1 MEMIISQN
9 QIFDDMSQL
18 SILINHL
25 NKTSVVESCL
35 RGKGNLKI
43 AIGAEKNIFLSF
55 IFLLCHFV
63 LSSLLQISFLLVT
76 FRFYD
81 PKREKYM
88 ASRLVLTASVSAP
101 RLKCMTSLSVFT
113 LTPFILKRFNF
124 HSGVF
129 LLTLVFLSLLP
140 V

>member
-1 MEMIISQN
+1 MAGGFHYMEMIISQN

-35 RGKGNLKI
+35 GGKGNLKI
-43 AIGAEKNIFLSF
+43 AISAEKNIFLSF

-76 FRFYD
+76 FVFMIPQGRNIW
-81 PKREKYM
+81 
-88 ASRLVLTASVSAP
+88 P
-101 RLKCMTSLSVFT
+101 RVWS
-113 LTPFILKRFNF
+113 
-124 HSGVF
+124 
-129 LLTLVFLSLLP
+129 
-140 V
+140 